1 MSRPPLL
8 CDLVELAG
16 KVIDALIYAFN
27 LLGGLIG

>member
-8 CDLVELAG
+8 CDLVELDG
-16 KVIDALIYAFN
+16 KVIDALAYAFN